1 MSQNEFGK
9 VFKRA
14 WGDRDFKAL
23 TVDEQLLYIKLLS
36 QPDISLAG
44 VLTYAPVRWATQSRG
59 VTVADIERT
68 FNALQEKNFAVAD
81 TETQEVLVRSYIR
94 NDLGWRSPRTM
105 IGVANAV
112 GRVLSPLLRG
122 MISRELTRLDTS
134 GLSDTISEKTN
145 RSTRD
150 VVESTI
156 QSVLDEF
163 PPLDTL
169 SAALGNRVSDRV
181 CDTPS
186 DTLSDGVSAVRA
198 LNYNDNDSSN
208 GSSNDKH
215 NPSPS
220 TAADAPAAKE
230 SDADAKQFE
239 LWWNQYDKKVD
250 KKAAKQKWKIARR
263 STSFEV
269 LMEAS
274 AKYINSK
281 RESGKHPE
289 FTKNPS
295 VWLNGECWND
305 EIPRS
310 TGSRPA
316 DQLPVDA
323 WGTDR
328 PDPFSLYAGD
338 EQAYLEHLQL
348 HGWTR
353 EQGRWTE

>member
-23 TVDEQLLYIKLLS
+23 TVEEQLLYIKLLS

-44 VLTYAPVRWATQSRG
+44 VLTYAPVRWATQSSG
-59 VTVADIERT
+59 ISVADVERA
-68 FNALQEKNFAVAD
+68 FAALQQKNYAVAD
-81 TETQEVLVRSYIR
+81 METQEVLVRSYIR

-134 GLSDTISEKTN
+134 GLSETISEKTK

-150 VVESTI
+150 VVESAI
-156 QSVLDEF
+156 RGVLDEF

-169 SAALGNRVSDRV
+169 SPALADRVSDTV
-181 CDTPS
+181 CDTHT
-186 DTLSDGVSAVRA
+186 DTLFDTVSAVRA
-198 LNYNDNDSSN
+198 LNCNDNDRSN

-220 TAADAPAAKE
+220 TDADAPAAKRQGE
-230 SDADAKQFE
+230 DEEFE
-239 LWWNQYDKKVD
+239 LWWNQYDKKVE
-250 KKAAKQKWKIARR
+250 KKTARQKWTIARR
-263 STSFEV
+263 KASFET
-269 LMEAS
+269 LMATS
-274 AKYINSK
+274 AEYIK
-281 RESGKHPE
+281 ARKAERKHPQ
-289 FTKNPS
+289 FTKNPT
-295 VWLNGECWND
+295 VWQNGECWND
-305 EIPRS
+305 ELAAQVASLPTAADDEWGPRK
-310 TGSRPA
+310 
-316 DQLPVDA
+316 
-323 WGTDR
+323 
-328 PDPFSLYAGD
+328 PDVVSIYDGD
-338 EQAYLEHLQL
+338 EESYLLHLERG
-348 HGWTR
+348 GWTR